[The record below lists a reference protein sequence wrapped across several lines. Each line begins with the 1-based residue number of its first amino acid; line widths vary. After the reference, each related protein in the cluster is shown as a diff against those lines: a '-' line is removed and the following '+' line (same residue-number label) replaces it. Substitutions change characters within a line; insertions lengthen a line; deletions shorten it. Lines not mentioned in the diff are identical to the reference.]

1 MRPIHAVLGKQAW
14 RCFGS
19 VEPSDVRE
27 AIMAKLTKQIQQSC
41 LLVEHFQYRNS
52 MGICIAAKDFCS
64 CSSWHFTSA
73 INSGHGNHGK
83 ALLQCS
89 DFVDSV
95 DCKAAFAAGARCA
108 LDFPSLGAQ
117 DAGTTNCQGK
127 PKTRELL
134 RKPIATIDCI
144 RKDIWSSKTCI
155 HVTYV
160 QYTNNCAYI
169 ILHTLSYIYHHIL
182 STAPASKYIVCCT

>member
-1 MRPIHAVLGKQAW
+1 
-14 RCFGS
+14 
-19 VEPSDVRE
+19 
-27 AIMAKLTKQIQQSC
+27 MAKLTKQIQQSC

-52 MGICIAAKDFCS
+52 MGIRIAAKDFCS

-144 RKDIWSSKTCI
+144 RKDIWSAKTCI